1 MPTAPSRTRPGST
14 TLTPLTTV
22 LFFLAIE
29 VLLALFVIL
38 TLYNLL
44 SRSVDLGVGTEAL
57 PCTLTVAL

>member
-1 MPTAPSRTRPGST
+1 MPTGTVADGARVM

-22 LFFLAIE
+22 LFFIAIE

-44 SRSVDLGVGTEAL
+44 SRSVDLGVGMGAL
-57 PCTLTVAL
+57 PCTLAVAV